1 MKLFK
6 IKYIIALA
14 FVALTMTSCE
24 DFLDRPNEDSYNAG
38 NYYKTDEQCIA
49 GVNYLYNSPWY
60 DYQRGFFKVGEGLS
74 GNLYMGNSPYCE
86 FTLNGTDQDLV
97 NMAYSLWAVI
107 GHSSTV
113 YNYINASSGPSQ
125 AVKDQTMGEC
135 LVWKA
140 MAYFYLVRSFGEVPI
155 VHNNTEELEGAYNTK
170 EKVWRSDVYEY
181 IIMTLEKA
189 RELLAGIKTPTN
201 GRVDYYSAT
210 GLLAKVYWMKAGISG
225 TINGDDMAMAAQY
238 AKEVID
244 NSGRTLMENYEDIF
258 RGHNNNCSESLIA
271 WRWTADGNV
280 WTAQN
285 SLESD
290 LGMTGFEGYS
300 ATWGD
305 WTCPSVD
312 LQEAFGIKLL
322 ENNPDMWLNNVDTR
336 LKATMMLPG
345 FTYSYFWRDH
355 EIDST
360 THEMGFD
367 YLKFMFDTKY
377 NKSAGGQ
384 LNSGTG
390 SNCVKHLYGNTADHV
405 AEFGH
410 SDDRMAS
417 SLSTHL
423 LRLAD
428 IYLIYA
434 EAKMGTAKSTS
445 DASAIDAFYAVRH
458 RAIRNAQRPSVI
470 TFDDIW
476 KERRLELAFEGD
488 RWFDYVRVSYF
499 DPDFCVAE
507 LRAQKRSTFYGL
519 SDIYKTYAETGIWSI
534 TASAGYN
541 DAQSAPNPEAMM
553 KTSPDGSKRYF
564 FMPFP
569 QEDVVFNPN
578 LGSNVD
584 GVHVDVRATY
594 SY

>member
-1 MKLFK
+1 
-6 IKYIIALA
+6 
-14 FVALTMTSCE
+14 
-24 DFLDRPNEDSYNAG
+24 
-38 NYYKTDEQCIA
+38 
-49 GVNYLYNSPWY
+49 
-60 DYQRGFFKVGEGLS
+60 
-74 GNLYMGNSPYCE
+74 
-86 FTLNGTDQDLV
+86 
-97 NMAYSLWAVI
+97 
-107 GHSSTV
+107 
-113 YNYINASSGPSQ
+113 
-125 AVKDQTMGEC
+125 
-135 LVWKA
+135 
-140 MAYFYLVRSFGEVPI
+140 
-155 VHNNTEELEGAYNTK
+155 
-170 EKVWRSDVYEY
+170 
-181 IIMTLEKA
+181 
-189 RELLAGIKTPTN
+189 
-201 GRVDYYSAT
+201 
-210 GLLAKVYWMKAGISG
+210 MKAGISG

-258 RGHNNNCSESLIA
+258 RGHNNNCAESLIA

-305 WTCPSVD
+305 WTDPSVD

-322 ENNPDMWLNNVDTR
+322 ENNPDMWLNNVDSR

-355 EIDST
+355 EMNST

-367 YLKFMFDTKY
+367 YLKFMFDTDY

-434 EAKMGTAKSTS
+434 EAKMGTAKSTT
-445 DASAIDAFYAVRH
+445 DGSAIDAFYAVRH

-488 RWFDYVRVSYF
+488 RWFDYVRVSYY
-499 DPDFCVAE
+499 DRLKLGLNA
-507 LRAQKRSTFYGL
+507 TFSNTNDNL
-519 SDIYKTYAETGIWSI
+519 KLADSDEGIINYSLTTIPSIPIY
-534 TASAGYN
+534 
-541 DAQSAPNPEAMM
+541 
-553 KTSPDGSKRYF
+553 
-564 FMPFP
+564 
-569 QEDVVFNPN
+569 
-578 LGSNVD
+578 NVD
-584 GVHVDVRATY
+584 GSYSSISQEGYTNPNPVALALLDEILLNRKKLTGNIFFEVNPNFLKDIVWHAELGYDISSSKGEQWEPTVNLGTWHRTTNLRAPLARL
-594 SY
+594 S

>member
-60 DYQRGFFKVGEGLS
+60 DYQRGFYKVGEGLS
-74 GNLYMGNSPYCE
+74 GNLYEGNSPYCE
-86 FTLNGTDQDLV
+86 FTLNGTDQYLV

-113 YNYINASSGPSQ
+113 YNYINGSSGPSQ
-125 AVKDQTMGEC
+125 AVKNQTMGEC

-155 VHNNTEELEGAYNTK
+155 VHNNTEELAGAYNTK

-189 RELLAGIKTPTN
+189 RELLAGVKTPTN

-322 ENNPDMWLNNVDTR
+322 ENSPDMWLNNVDTR

-345 FTYSYFWRDH
+345 FTYSYF
-355 EIDST
+355 
-360 THEMGFD
+360 
-367 YLKFMFDTKY
+367 
-377 NKSAGGQ
+377 
-384 LNSGTG
+384 
-390 SNCVKHLYGNTADHV
+390 
-405 AEFGH
+405 
-410 SDDRMAS
+410 
-417 SLSTHL
+417 
-423 LRLAD
+423 
-428 IYLIYA
+428 
-434 EAKMGTAKSTS
+434 STS
-445 DASAIDAFYAVRH
+445 G
-458 RAIRNAQRPSVI
+458 VI
-470 TFDDIW
+470 M
-476 KERRLELAFEGD
+476 R
-488 RWFDYVRVSYF
+488 
-499 DPDFCVAE
+499 
-507 LRAQKRSTFYGL
+507 
-519 SDIYKTYAETGIWSI
+519 
-534 TASAGYN
+534 
-541 DAQSAPNPEAMM
+541 
-553 KTSPDGSKRYF
+553 
-564 FMPFP
+564 
-569 QEDVVFNPN
+569 
-578 LGSNVD
+578 
-584 GVHVDVRATY
+584 
-594 SY
+594 

>member
-1 MKLFK
+1 MKLFN
-6 IKYIIALA
+6 IKYLA
-14 FVALTMTSCE
+14 AMTVFGLTLTSCE

-38 NYYKTDEQCIA
+38 NYYKTDEQCVA

-74 GNLYMGNSPYCE
+74 GNLYMSNSPYCE

-113 YNYINASSGPSQ
+113 YNYIINSSGPSQ
-125 AVKDQTMGEC
+125 SVKNRCMGEA
-135 LVWKA
+135 LTWKA

-155 VHNNTEELEGAYNTK
+155 VHNNTEELTNSYNSK
-170 EKVWRSDVYEY
+170 QKVWRSDVYEY

-189 RELLAGIKTPTN
+189 RELLAGINTPTN
-201 GRVDYYSAT
+201 GRIDYYSAT
-210 GLLAKVYWMKAGISG
+210 ALLAKVYWMKAGVSG
-225 TINGDDMAMAAQY
+225 TLSAEDMAKAAEY

-244 NSGRTLMENYEDIF
+244 NSGRSLLSDYSQVF
-258 RGHNNNCSESLIA
+258 RGHNNNSEESLIA

-290 LGMTGFEGYS
+290 LGLTGMEGYS
-300 ATWGD
+300 ASWGD
-305 WTCPSVD
+305 WTAPSVD
-312 LQEAFGIKLL
+312 LQEAFGVELL
-322 ENNPDMWLNNVDTR
+322 KNQPDAWLNNVDTR

-345 FTYSYFWRDH
+345 YHYDYMWRDH
-355 EIDST
+355 EIDSE

-367 YLKFMFDTKY
+367 YLGFMFNDKY
-377 NKSAGGQ
+377 NSAAGRQ
-384 LNSGTG
+384 LNSPTG
-390 SNCVKHLYGNTADHV
+390 SNCVKHLYGNTTDHI

-410 SDDRMAS
+410 ADARMAS

-434 EAKMGTAKSTS
+434 EAKMGTAKQTT

-458 RAIRNAQRPSVI
+458 RAIKNAQRPSVI

-488 RWFDYVRVSYF
+488 RWFDYVRVSYY
-499 DPDFCVAE
+499 DPDFCVNE
-507 LRAQKRSTFYGL
+507 LRAQKRNSMWGL
-519 SDIYKTYAETGIWSI
+519 SDIYKTYYETGIWNMTS
-534 TASAGYN
+534 SAGY
-541 DAQSAPNPEAMM
+541 DTSAAPSNPEAMM

-569 QEDVVFNPN
+569 QEDVVFNAQ

-584 GVHVDVRATY
+584 GIHVDVRETY

>member
-1 MKLFK
+1 MKFIN
-6 IKYIIALA
+6 IKYIAALA
-14 FVALTMTSCE
+14 IYGMAMTSCE
-24 DFLDRPNEDSYNAG
+24 DFLDKPNEDSYNAN
-38 NYYKTDEQCIA
+38 NYYKTDEQCVA

-74 GNLYMGNSPYCE
+74 GNLYMSNSPYCT
-86 FTLNGTDQDLV
+86 FTLNGTDSDLK
-97 NMAYSLWAVI
+97 NMSYSLWAVI

-113 YNYINASSGPSQ
+113 YNYINGASGPSQ
-125 AVKDQTMGEC
+125 AVKNRCMGEA

-155 VHNNTEELEGAYNTK
+155 VHNNTNELTGAYNSK
-170 EKVWRSDVYEY
+170 QKVWRSDVYEY

-189 RELLAGIKTPTN
+189 RELLAGVNTPTN

-210 GLLAKVYWMKAGISG
+210 ALLAKTYWMKAGVSG
-225 TINGDDMAMAAQY
+225 SINADDMAKAAQY

-244 NSGRTLMENYEDIF
+244 NSGRTLESDYSEIF
-258 RGHNNNCSESLIA
+258 QGHNNNCSESLIA

-290 LGMTGFEGYS
+290 LGMTGMEGYS
-300 ATWGD
+300 ASWGD
-305 WTCPSVD
+305 WTDPSVD
-312 LQEAFGIKLL
+312 LQEAFGISLL
-322 ENNPDMWLNNVDTR
+322 ENQPDAWINNVDTR

-345 FTYSYFWRDH
+345 FNYSYMWRDH
-355 EIDST
+355 EIDATS
-360 THEMGFD
+360 HEFGFS
-367 YLKFMFDTKY
+367 YLKFMFDKNY
-377 NKSAGGQ
+377 NTSAPGQ
-384 LNSGTG
+384 LNSATG
-390 SNCVKHLYGNTADHV
+390 SNCVKHLYGNTTDHI

-410 SDDRMAS
+410 SDARMSS

-434 EAKMGTAKSTS
+434 EAVMGAAKSTNN
-445 DASAIDAFYAVRH
+445 ASAIDAYYTVRS
-458 RAIRNAQRPSVI
+458 RAIKNAKRPSVI
-470 TFDDIW
+470 TFEDIW
-476 KERRLELAFEGD
+476 QERRLELAMEGD

-499 DPDFCVAE
+499 DPEFCVNE
-507 LRAQKRSTFYGL
+507 LKAQKRNSFWGL
-519 SDIYKTYAETGIWSI
+519 SDSYKTYYETGVWDVSN
-534 TASAGYN
+534 AGY
-541 DAQSAPNPEAMM
+541 DTSAAPANPEAMM
-553 KTSPDGSKRYF
+553 KTSPDGTNRYF

-569 QEDVVFNPN
+569 QEDVVFNAN

-584 GVHVDVRATY
+584 GVHVDVRETY